1 VVESPSSLSSMVRL
15 AVHSACVR
23 YVGAPAEVEAGKCG
37 EAAHCTIIALKG
49 EDDVRPIV
57 LQDMIQ
63 G

>member
-1 VVESPSSLSSMVRL
+1 MVRL

-57 LQDMIQ
+57 LQDMIHDDD
-63 G
+63 